1 MNEGNGQG
9 LNFAETEA
17 RLRAAAEAQVQEQLA
32 QLARGA
38 ASAPAPQPYAGQA
51 FPAAAPV
58 PFAVPVPLAPA
69 ATPAP
74 APELAADFEAL
85 GNARFLEWT
94 ANDGRS
100 VFVDPSAIVAVE
112 AHATAPVCKL
122 YSATGA
128 VVTVHGQARDVA
140 ARLQLASEAQRE
152 RATFYEGERF
162 RLLGAAIVE
171 ALKKTDPQP

>member
-51 FPAAAPV
+51 FPAAAP
-58 PFAVPVPLAPA
+58 FAVPVPLAPA
-69 ATPAP
+69 AAPAP

-112 AHATAPVCKL
+112 AHVTAPVCKL
-122 YSATGA
+122 YSGTGA

-152 RATFYEGERF
+152 RAAFYEGERF